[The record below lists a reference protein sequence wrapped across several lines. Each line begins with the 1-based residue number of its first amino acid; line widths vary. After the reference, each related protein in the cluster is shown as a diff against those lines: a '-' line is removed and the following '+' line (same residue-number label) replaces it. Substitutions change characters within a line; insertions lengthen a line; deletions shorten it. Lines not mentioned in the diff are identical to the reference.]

1 MQKFQ
6 TAITSPTGDIIP
18 NAVITILTS
27 TGSIPIIYAGNGVN
41 PYPTNQVT
49 TNSQGEFS
57 FYAANGR
64 YSYTVAATNFVTEAY
79 TDFLLFDPAD
89 APSGTYSID
98 TEYQLA
104 TAGQT
109 VITLTQITYI
119 PGSNNLSVYVNG
131 ARLTVNVDY
140 AETSSTQVTFTNALA
155 LNDEVVCVV
164 GAEISQA
171 VDSANVG
178 FLQAGTGAVAR
189 TTQSKLRDTVSV
201 KDFGAVGDGVTDD
214 TAALTN
220 FFNSAIANPGIEH
233 QLFDQTYAIS
243 AVMPTINVSSVCII
257 GAGATIHDVGTLFTG
272 TVLKWIGG
280 ANAGAMVRI
289 EAVAGASNQRVSD
302 VVFSGI
308 GLDCNNGAIDYGLI
322 MSSVWDSQIE
332 VAIANAG
339 FTGLGCSVISPLGVD
354 AVVQRNK
361 IRLQSRQIEAP
372 NAFCFTAGGNATANF
387 SKNEI
392 WIDCAHRNLQA
403 IYLINSDNNDWYF
416 TRTYKVPSGTATE
429 SISCLGGANSGE
441 RVRAE
446 RFWHLSTNLPLRA
459 YGTGTYTVAAGP
471 VNIYNLDTENGTP
484 SPVVDTGATVFWK
497 KDVTA
502 LDDTPW
508 QTYTP
513 TLSAS
518 SGTLTS
524 ASANGLYIR
533 RGNIVYIKV
542 TITITTNGTAA
553 GQLQFTVPI
562 ASTGSYGNAL
572 HGFERALTGN
582 AVVGFI
588 DGGSSTVAY
597 FKNYNGTYPGANG
610 YVFNINGFYEVT

>member
-171 VDSANVG
+171 VDSADVG

-189 TTQSKLRDTVSV
+189 TTQSKLRETVSV

-214 TAALTN
+214 TVAFTNAIAASKNIWIPSGTYLVDSVVIAGDGYSIQGESPTNTIIKAKTSFTTNLFSIVGVSSYATNNVVKNLVLDMSNMTDSSSSHGLNMQYAYDCSLEQVNVIGNGTNKRTLYTSSNGSGGGVYTTVFTNCNFSSVTGIIELTGTSLSDATTTLTFVGCSFGQCISN
-220 FFNSAIANPGIEH
+220 QVVAITFLQPIVQGALNKFVLSNVSGFSIIGGDIEGTGTFLVLGSNVNHLSSANNELSGFSGTYSSGTFLSGYLMDQYGSTAFQLFPNSGTTHKGVITEQLDTAGLTRKIIRNTSGSTSTVDTQITNSAGS
-233 QLFDQTYAIS
+233 TYVGMS
-243 AVMPTINVSSVCII
+243 
-257 GAGATIHDVGTLFTG
+257 GAGDTYVDGRGGGKNTLQRGGTDYVGVDSTNRLIVGTLTATAATAG
-272 TVLKWIGG
+272 T
-280 ANAGAMVRI
+280 
-289 EAVAGASNQRVSD
+289 
-302 VVFSGI
+302 
-308 GLDCNNGAIDYGLI
+308 NGAPPAQVKG
-322 MSSVWDSQIE
+322 
-332 VAIANAG
+332 
-339 FTGLGCSVISPLGVD
+339 
-354 AVVQRNK
+354 
-361 IRLQSRQIEAP
+361 
-372 NAFCFTAGGNATANF
+372 
-387 SKNEI
+387 
-392 WIDCAHRNLQA
+392 
-403 IYLINSDNNDWYF
+403 
-416 TRTYKVPSGTATE
+416 
-429 SISCLGGANSGE
+429 
-441 RVRAE
+441 
-446 RFWHLSTNLPLRA
+446 
-459 YGTGTYTVAAGP
+459 
-471 VNIYNLDTENGTP
+471 
-484 SPVVDTGATVFWK
+484 
-497 KDVTA
+497 
-502 LDDTPW
+502 
-508 QTYTP
+508 
-513 TLSAS
+513 
-518 SGTLTS
+518 
-524 ASANGLYIR
+524 YIR
-533 RGNIVYIKV
+533 FVNSA
-542 TITITTNGTAA
+542 GTEL
-553 GQLQFTVPI
+553 GKIPYYDL
-562 ASTGSYGNAL
+562 
-572 HGFERALTGN
+572 
-582 AVVGFI
+582 
-588 DGGSSTVAY
+588 
-597 FKNYNGTYPGANG
+597 
-610 YVFNINGFYEVT
+610 